1 MTANALATQVN
12 RGHVGNHVWYFV
24 PAPNLQL
31 AVKYALER

>member
-12 RGHVGNHVWYFV
+12 RGHVGNHVMVLW
-24 PAPNLQL
+24 PALNLQL